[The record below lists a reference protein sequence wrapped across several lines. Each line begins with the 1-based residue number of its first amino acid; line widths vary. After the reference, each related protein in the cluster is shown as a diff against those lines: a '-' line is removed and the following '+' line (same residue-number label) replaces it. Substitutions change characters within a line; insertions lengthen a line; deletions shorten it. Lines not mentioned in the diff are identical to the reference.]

1 MSTTATIGPCARVA
15 ATFLAI
21 QPPRQFPS
29 WTNKTLDGK
38 KIRPSM
44 KLSVHMLVLNAAGV
58 IERALRSVA
67 IAADEICIVDTGSS
81 DGTPEIVKYLA
92 SDLGRL
98 DVRCIRLNP
107 DTHPWLYFKDE
118 PSAWKRPVP
127 GRFTGLPILR
137 DWAAARN
144 LGLAECQ
151 GDWILK
157 LDADDECMTPSG
169 LLKAVQQLAVR
180 PSIDYLVCPYEIMSV
195 IPINDYLHPTGIE
208 MITYQDRLWRN
219 KSSIRFHLSLHE
231 RLLGRGTLPGGKTN
245 WLLSAAGLRFR
256 DWRDSTG
263 LGVRIAHRNFKVLL
277 AEYERRASR
286 GEQMDPTSLYDM
298 GGEVIDVDPVFALE
312 LFEEVREGFMQ
323 DPMMAALWHR
333 DVARAHLANHDPGQ
347 ARRSYQAGLGFQPHM
362 AVLQLGLGLVEAEM
376 GIGSWRTTLGAA
388 VKRADEAAR
397 FDIYLPDL
405 ARAQGLLRTKT
416 PETR

>member
-1 MSTTATIGPCARVA
+1 
-15 ATFLAI
+15 
-21 QPPRQFPS
+21 
-29 WTNKTLDGK
+29 
-38 KIRPSM
+38 M
-44 KLSVHMLVLNAAGV
+44 KLSVHMLVLNATSV

-67 IAADEICIVDTGSS
+67 GAADEICIVDTGSS
-81 DGTPEIVKYLA
+81 DGTPDLVRYLCQ
-92 SDLGRL
+92 
-98 DVRCIRLNP
+98 DVGLTGTETDRQGFVGVQIIRLHP

-118 PSAWKRPVP
+118 PSSWKRTIP
-127 GRFTGLPILR
+127 GPFTGLPILR
-137 DWAAARN
+137 DWAYARN
-144 LGLAECQ
+144 LGVEMCR

-157 LDADDECMTPSG
+157 LDADDECLDPGG
-169 LLKAVQQLAVR
+169 LAMAVR
-180 PSIDYLVCPYEIMSV
+180 QLSVHPSIDYLVCPYEVMG
-195 IPINDYLHPTGIE
+195 TGGVE
-208 MITYQDRLWRN
+208 MVTFQDRIWRN
-219 KSSIRFHLSLHE
+219 KPSIRFYLPLHE
-231 RLLGRGTLPGGKTN
+231 RLSGRGTLPNGQAN
-245 WLLSAAGLRFR
+245 WLITAAGLRFR

-263 LGVRIAHRNFKVLL
+263 SGVRVAHRNFKVLL
-277 AEYERRASR
+277 AEQERLAAG
-286 GEQMDPTSLYDM
+286 GEQLDPTSLYDL
-298 GGEVIDVDPVFALE
+298 GCEAIDADPVFALE
-312 LFEEVREGFMQ
+312 LSEEVREGFMQ

-333 DVARAHLANHDPGQ
+333 DVAKAHLANHDPGQ